1 MAWCLLAGLAVF
13 KAVPD
18 LMASA
23 LDSGMPVE
31 AALDGL
37 SLGAVRLYLRSE
49 IANPVDV
56 HLITGIGARRYL
68 LEQPEVRST
77 TTTNEA
83 SKSLSITRRFWT
95 AVPRLC
101 DGVGLLWLF
110 AGAERDG
117 CVLAAAVG
125 QRLRG
130 DPAPLARNH
139 RRLL

>member
-1 MAWCLLAGLAVF
+1 MMAWCLLAGLAVF

-18 LMASA
+18 LMAAA
-23 LDSGMPVE
+23 LESGMPVE

-68 LEQPEVRST
+68 LEQPEVRC
-77 TTTNEA
+77 TTNQA
-83 SKSLSITRRFWT
+83 STSLSIVRRFWT

-101 DGVGLLWLF
+101 DGLVCC
-110 AGAERDG
+110 G
-117 CVLAAAVG
+117 CL
-125 QRLRG
+125 
-130 DPAPLARNH
+130 
-139 RRLL
+139 

>member
-23 LDSGMPVE
+23 LESGMPVE

-77 TTTNEA
+77 TNQERTFD
-83 SKSLSITRRFWT
+83 KSLDREK
-95 AVPRLC
+95 
-101 DGVGLLWLF
+101 GLY
-110 AGAERDG
+110 G
-117 CVLAAAVG
+117 CAMVV
-125 QRLRG
+125 
-130 DPAPLARNH
+130 
-139 RRLL
+139 

>member
-1 MAWCLLAGLAVF
+1 MMAWCLLAGLAVF

-23 LDSGMPVE
+23 LESGMPVE

-68 LEQPEVRST
+68 LEQPEVRCLT
-77 TTTNEA
+77 NNEA
-83 SKSLSITRRFWT
+83 SISLSIARRFWT
-95 AVPRLC
+95 GVQRLC
-101 DGVGLLWLF
+101 DGLVCC
-110 AGAERDG
+110 G
-117 CVLAAAVG
+117 CS
-125 QRLRG
+125 
-130 DPAPLARNH
+130 
-139 RRLL
+139 